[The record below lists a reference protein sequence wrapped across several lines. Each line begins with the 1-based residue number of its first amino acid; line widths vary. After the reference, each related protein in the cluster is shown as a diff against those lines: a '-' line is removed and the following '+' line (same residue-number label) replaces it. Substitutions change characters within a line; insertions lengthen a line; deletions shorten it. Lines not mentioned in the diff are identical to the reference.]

1 MQFHLMF
8 IAQSKPVLNRRILSF
23 PSWPHE
29 LPVDIK
35 IQNLYYRNSI
45 TNINIRM
52 KHREL
57 YSGLIRIH
65 ILYHANKEPLYGL
78 WLIEELGRHGYKI
91 SPGTLYPILHN
102 MEKRGYLTSRKK
114 LHGGKYRRVYRITE
128 EGRSALKAAN
138 LKVRELFRELIEEK

>member
-1 MQFHLMF
+1 
-8 IAQSKPVLNRRILSF
+8 
-23 PSWPHE
+23 
-29 LPVDIK
+29 
-35 IQNLYYRNSI
+35 
-45 TNINIRM
+45 M

-138 LKVRELFRELIEEK
+138 LKVRELFRELIEGK

>member
-1 MQFHLMF
+1 MSCRLT
-8 IAQSKPVLNRRILSF
+8 L
-23 PSWPHE
+23 
-29 LPVDIK
+29 K
-35 IQNLYYRNSI
+35 IQNLYYRKSI
-45 TNINIRM
+45 TNITIKM

-138 LKVRELFRELIEEK
+138 LKVRELFRELIEGK